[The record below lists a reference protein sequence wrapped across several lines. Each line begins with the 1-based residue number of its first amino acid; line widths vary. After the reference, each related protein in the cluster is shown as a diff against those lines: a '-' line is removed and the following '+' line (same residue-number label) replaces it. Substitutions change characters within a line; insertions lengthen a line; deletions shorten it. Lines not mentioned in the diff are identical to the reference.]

1 MSIEYMSMVKP
12 TRILEIDPSN
22 LRIDYLV
29 EAARV
34 IKYGGLVI
42 FPTETV
48 YGLGADAMN
57 NLAVRK
63 IFEAKGRPLDNPLI
77 IHISDID
84 QLNIL
89 SDNVKE
95 EVPHLA
101 EKFWPGPLTIILYK
115 SEKVPREVCAGLE
128 TVAVRM
134 PAHPVALKL
143 IELSETPIAAP
154 SANPAGRPSPTSG
167 EHVKREM
174 MGKVD
179 VIIDSGETL
188 YGVESTIIDITRDPP
203 VLLRP
208 GALPVEEIEKTIKK
222 KVVIPEFAR
231 GLIEASEAIAPGM
244 KYRHYAPSKPLQVIE
259 SSDYSNLQRYSLE
272 VFKYAKRLIDN
283 GFRVA
288 ILTSTETIQYYRK
301 VEVLNLGSRKNL
313 FEVARNLYRALRKID
328 ELDID
333 IAVSEGFEE
342 RGLGLTIMNR
352 LRKASGYNIIR
363 I

>member
-1 MSIEYMSMVKP
+1 
-12 TRILEIDPSN
+12 
-22 LRIDYLV
+22 
-29 EAARV
+29 
-34 IKYGGLVI
+34 
-42 FPTETV
+42 
-48 YGLGADAMN
+48 MN
-57 NLAVRK
+57 Q
-63 IFEAKGRPLDNPLI
+63 LD
-77 IHISDID
+77 
-84 QLNIL
+84 IL

-95 EVPHLA
+95 EVYQLA
-101 EKFWPGPLTIILYK
+101 EKFWPGPLTVILHR
-115 SEKVPREVCAGLE
+115 SGGVPYEVCAGLE

-154 SANPAGRPSPTSG
+154 SANPAGKPSPTSG
-167 EHVKREM
+167 EDVKRDM

-208 GALPVEEIEKTIKK
+208 GALPVEEIEKTIEKK
-222 KVVIPEFAR
+222 IIIPEFAR

-259 SSDYSNLQRYSLE
+259 SSDYSNLEKYSLE
-272 VFKYAKRLIDN
+272 VFRHVKRLMDG
-283 GFRVA
+283 GFKVVLLA
-288 ILTSTETIQYYRK
+288 SSETAQYYR
-301 VEVLNLGSRKNL
+301 EAEILSLGSRKNL
-313 FEVARNLYRALRKID
+313 FEAARNLYKALRKID
-328 ELDID
+328 ELDVD

-363 I
+363 V

>member
-1 MSIEYMSMVKP
+1 MSVVKP

-22 LRIDYLV
+22 LRIDYLI

-48 YGLGADAMN
+48 YGLGADAMSS
-57 NLAVRK
+57 LAVRK

-77 IHISDID
+77 VHISDIN

-95 EVPHLA
+95 EVYQLA
-101 EKFWPGPLTIILYK
+101 EKFWPGPLTVILYR
-115 SEKVPREVCAGLE
+115 SERVPYEVCAGLE

-154 SANPAGRPSPTSG
+154 SANPAGKPSPTSG
-167 EHVKREM
+167 EHVRRDM

-188 YGVESTIIDITRDPP
+188 YGVESTIIDVTRDLP

-208 GALPVEEIEKTIKK
+208 GALPIEEIEKTIKK
-222 KVVIPEFAR
+222 KIIIPDFAR

-259 SSDYSNLQRYSLE
+259 SSDYGNLEKYSLE
-272 VFKYAKRLIDN
+272 VFRYVKRLIDS
-283 GFRVA
+283 GFKVA
-288 ILTSTETIQYYRK
+288 LLASSETTQYYRE
-301 VEVLNLGSRKNL
+301 VEILSLGSRKNL
-313 FEVARNLYRALRKID
+313 FEVARNLYKALRKID

-363 I
+363 V

>member
-1 MSIEYMSMVKP
+1 MSVVKP

-22 LRIDYLV
+22 LRIDYLI

-48 YGLGADAMN
+48 YGLGADAMSS
-57 NLAVRK
+57 LAVRK

-77 IHISDID
+77 VHISDIN

-95 EVPHLA
+95 EVYQLA
-101 EKFWPGPLTIILYK
+101 EKFWPGPLTVILYR
-115 SEKVPREVCAGLE
+115 SERVPYEVCAGLE

-154 SANPAGRPSPTSG
+154 SANPAGKPSPTSG
-167 EHVKREM
+167 EHVRRDM

-188 YGVESTIIDITRDPP
+188 YGVESTIIDVTRDLP

-208 GALPVEEIEKTIKK
+208 GALPIEEIEKTIKK
-222 KVVIPEFAR
+222 KIIIPDFAR

-259 SSDYSNLQRYSLE
+259 SSDYGNLEKYSLE
-272 VFKYAKRLIDN
+272 VFRYVKRLIDS
-283 GFRVA
+283 GFKVA
-288 ILTSTETIQYYRK
+288 LLASSETTQYYGE
-301 VEVLNLGSRKNL
+301 VEILSLGSRKNL
-313 FEVARNLYRALRKID
+313 FEVARNLYKALRKID

-363 I
+363 V

>member
-1 MSIEYMSMVKP
+1 MHEPVKP
-12 TRILEIDPSN
+12 TRILRIDPSN
-22 LRIDYLV
+22 PRIDYLI

-57 NLAVRK
+57 SLAVRK

-77 IHISDID
+77 VHISDIN

-95 EVPHLA
+95 EVYQLA
-101 EKFWPGPLTIILYK
+101 EKFWPGPLTVVLYR
-115 SEKVPREVCAGLE
+115 SERVPYEVCAGLE

-143 IELSETPIAAP
+143 IELSGTPIAAP
-154 SANPAGRPSPTSG
+154 SANPAGKPSPTSG
-167 EHVKREM
+167 EHVKRDM
-174 MGKVD
+174 MGRVD

-203 VLLRP
+203 LLLRP
-208 GALPVEEIEKTIKK
+208 GALPIEEIEKTIKK
-222 KVVIPEFAR
+222 KIVIPEFAR

-259 SSDYSNLQRYSLE
+259 SSDYSNLERYSLG
-272 VFKYAKRLIDN
+272 VFKHVKRLMDN
-283 GFRVA
+283 GLKVVLLA
-288 ILTSTETIQYYRK
+288 SSETTQYYHE
-301 VEVLNLGSRKNL
+301 VEILSLGSRKNL
-313 FEVARNLYRALRKID
+313 FEVARNLYKALRKID

-342 RGLGLTIMNR
+342 KGLGLTIMNR

>member
-1 MSIEYMSMVKP
+1 MHEPVKP
-12 TRILEIDPSN
+12 TRILRIDPSN
-22 LRIDYLV
+22 PRIDYLI

-77 IHISDID
+77 VHISDIN

-95 EVPHLA
+95 EVYQLA
-101 EKFWPGPLTIILYK
+101 EKFWPGPLTVVLYR
-115 SEKVPREVCAGLE
+115 SERVPYEVCAGLE

-143 IELSETPIAAP
+143 IELSGTPIAAP
-154 SANPAGRPSPTSG
+154 SANPAGKPSPTSG
-167 EHVKREM
+167 EHVKRDM
-174 MGKVD
+174 MGRVD

-203 VLLRP
+203 LLLRP
-208 GALPVEEIEKTIKK
+208 GALPIEEIEKTIKK
-222 KVVIPEFAR
+222 KIVIPEFAR

-259 SSDYSNLQRYSLE
+259 SSDYSNLERYSLG
-272 VFKYAKRLIDN
+272 VFKHVKRLMDN
-283 GFRVA
+283 GLKVVLLA
-288 ILTSTETIQYYRK
+288 SSETTQYYHE
-301 VEVLNLGSRKNL
+301 VEILSLGSRKNL
-313 FEVARNLYRALRKID
+313 FEVARNLYKALRKID

-342 RGLGLTIMNR
+342 KGLGLTIMNR